1 MLAAAAAAAGDP
13 TRKLFPEGD
22 RKRREVGPER
32 AGGRAGRQA
41 GERAGG
47 CALIFL
53 SLLAHVRD
61 VHDALGLIWNARPVG
76 L

>member
-1 MLAAAAAAAGDP
+1 MLTAAAAAGDP

-22 RKRREVGPER
+22 RKKRREVGPER
-32 AGGRAGRQA
+32 AGGWAGRQA

-47 CALIFL
+47 CALIVL
-53 SLLAHVRD
+53 LLLAHVRD
-61 VHDALGLIWNARPVG
+61 VHDALGLICNARPVG